1 MVTLML
7 LQHAF
12 IWNKQCDNVNQ
23 ILLTTF
29 FAVTYFHDQDKD
41 YLDNNLPEK
50 LDDWVMV
57 RNICTDDS
65 SLNFVTSN
73 GYKSWFTVIIQTMW
87 C

>member
-1 MVTLML
+1 MS

-23 ILLTTF
+23 ILLTIL

-50 LDDWVMV
+50 LDDLLGHGKKYLHWWYFSEL
-57 RNICTDDS
+57 CD
-65 SLNFVTSN
+65 L
-73 GYKSWFTVIIQTMW
+73 
-87 C
+87 

>member
-1 MVTLML
+1 ML

-50 LDDWVMV
+50 LDD
-57 RNICTDDS
+57 
-65 SLNFVTSN
+65 
-73 GYKSWFTVIIQTMW
+73 
-87 C
+87 